1 MYRLYE
7 WQVPSLQSAS
17 SLTNRRKDSY
27 GGSISN
33 RAKFHLAV
41 VESIKNVIGN
51 TPLIVKLGVEDW
63 HPHGIRPED
72 ALYVA
77 TQLKALGVAMIDVS
91 TGNVV
96 PDQIPDLNRPRVWVI

>member
-41 VESIKNVIGN
+41 VESIKKVIGN
-51 TPLIVKLGVEDW
+51 TP
-63 HPHGIRPED
+63 
-72 ALYVA
+72 
-77 TQLKALGVAMIDVS
+77 
-91 TGNVV
+91 
-96 PDQIPDLNRPRVWVI
+96 